1 MKIRTTVILFG
12 IFLILLV
19 FVYLFEGPLSEKER
33 RQQEGVV
40 ALFPDF
46 QKESAAKISVASPTQ
61 EVILEK
67 QEYGWKIAKTDDFFA
82 DPQLVDTALETIAQ
96 FKRENI
102 ASRNPEKKEIF
113 EVVPGKGLE
122 VVVFA
127 ADQEEPL
134 AHFIM
139 GKAAPDFFSSYVRK
153 EGSDEVLQVSAS
165 RTTFEKDIKSW
176 RDKTILTF
184 PAELATQLTLTR
196 PDESITLEKDESGS
210 WKIIKP
216 EQIAAQQDVVK
227 KILTTLS
234 SLKALDFAE
243 DYDVAKYQLDDPL
256 LTITLILKDQV
267 EKRLLIGKMD
277 EEKSQYYAK
286 NQADKAIFLIGK
298 YQFETANKSFT
309 DLQAD
314 DQSQEAGKAEAS
326 SDKKPATEQQVE
338 NTETP
343 AQELQGKP

>member
-1 MKIRTTVILFG
+1 MKVRTTVILFG
-12 IFLILLV
+12 VFLILLV

-40 ALFPDF
+40 ALFPGF
-46 QKESAAKISVASPTQ
+46 QKESAAKISLKSPTK
-61 EVILEK
+61 EVILERHDS
-67 QEYGWKIAKTDDFFA
+67 GWKIANTDDFFA

-96 FKRENI
+96 FKRDNI

-122 VVVFA
+122 VIVYTS
-127 ADQEEPL
+127 DQKPL
-134 AHFIM
+134 AHFIL

-176 RDKTILTF
+176 RDKTILAF

-196 PDESITLEKDESGS
+196 PDESVTLEKDESGS
-210 WKIIKP
+210 WKIMKP
-216 EQIAAQQDVVK
+216 EQVKAQQEVVE
-227 KILTTLS
+227 KIITTLS

-243 DYDVAKYQLDDPL
+243 DYDETKYQLDDPL

-267 EKRLLIGKMD
+267 EKRLLIGKLD

-286 NQADKAIFLIGK
+286 NQADKTIFLIGK
-298 YQFETANKSFT
+298 YQFETSNKSFT
-309 DLQAD
+309 DLRADQDSQQAEK
-314 DQSQEAGKAEAS
+314 EAETSGE
-326 SDKKPATEQQVE
+326 KKPATEQQTE
-338 NTETP
+338 NTDTP
-343 AQELQGKP
+343 GQELQDKP

>member
-33 RQQEGVV
+33 KKQEGVV
-40 ALFPDF
+40 YLFPGF
-46 QKESAAKISVASPTQ
+46 QKENAVKISVTGPSQ
-61 EVILEK
+61 EIILER
-67 QEYGWKIAKTDDFFA
+67 QESGWKIANTDDFFA
-82 DPQLVDTALETIAQ
+82 DPQLVDTALETVAQ

-102 ASRNPEKKEIF
+102 ASRNPEKQEIF

-122 VVVFA
+122 VTVFA
-127 ADQEEPL
+127 ADQKPL

-153 EGSDEVLQVSAS
+153 EGSDEVLQMSAT
-165 RTTFEKDIKSW
+165 RTIFEKDIKSW
-176 RDKTILTF
+176 RDKTVLAFT
-184 PAELATQLTLTR
+184 PELATQLTITK
-196 PDESITLEKDESGS
+196 PDEAVSLEKDESGG
-210 WKIIKP
+210 WQIVTP
-216 EQIAAQQDVVK
+216 EQVAANQEVVK

-243 DYDVAKYQLDDPL
+243 DYDITKYQLDNPL
-256 LTITLILKDQV
+256 LTVTIILKDQV

-286 NQADKAIFLIGK
+286 NKADKTIFLIGK
-298 YQFETANKSFT
+298 YQFETANKSLA
-309 DLQAD
+309 DLKAD
-314 DQSQEAGKAEAS
+314 DESQQAEKAATP
-326 SDKKPATEQQVE
+326 SDKKPATERQVE
-338 NTETP
+338 KP
-343 AQELQGKP
+343 DVPGQKLQDKP